1 MRCPVRLVNTQNA
14 FFISAIQFVTFL
26 QQASEKPLCCRVWR
40 KSASVRPIGPDAQAT
55 VDARGQNTKSFTSGY
70 RAANAFDIS
79 TDVEID
85 LDTVTKTSY
94 GDLTTHIGY
103 EADSGASNSYNG
115 QASAYIDE
123 AYLTF
128 AGLTAGRKETLFQTG
143 LGSNGYNH
151 SGIRS
156 STPVDGNGTAL
167 VANGGRAPDVVAQLK
182 VKQGWGEA
190 GLTGGFH
197 NNALNFG
204 GFNRSSQRFGAY
216 NDLSLSNP
224 QIDYVLGHRQ
234 SGFNVIADLKHN
246 WTPNVST
253 EVSGSYGQ
261 VRYANSATLA
271 NAPGAAFGYNVYAIG
286 QVTKFVP
293 VKGLEFGIDTTYIRY
308 QDKFGAAQTVLINSS
323 NRKSSDFQKRALF
336 SRFGALMPHRRMTF
350 SKYMIERTRQINP
363 VDADLTALLN
373 DVQTACKQIAQAVSR
388 GALNDLGNIETTVNV
403 QGEDQKPLDVLSN
416 QIMLETCEFG
426 GQVCGMAS
434 EEMDEPYQIPP
445 AYPRGRYLLIFDPL
459 DGSSN
464 IDVNVTVGTIFSIL
478 RAPDGVTD
486 PTTADFLQK
495 GAAQVAAGFA
505 LYGPSSMLILTLGA
519 GVQGFTFDR
528 EIGSYMLTHPQMK
541 IPETTRE
548 FAINASNARFWEPP
562 VRRYVGECV
571 AGRSGPRAKDF
582 NMRWIASMVVEIYR
596 ILMRGG
602 LFMYP
607 RDNKDPSKPGRLRLM
622 YEANPISMIVE
633 QAGGLASTG
642 RERLLDVQPTDLHQ
656 RVPVI
661 VGSKE
666 EVERLVAYHAAF
678 DAGDEAGIDS
688 PLVNELFHAD

>member
-1 MRCPVRLVNTQNA
+1 M
-14 FFISAIQFVTFL
+14 S
-26 QQASEKPLCCRVWR
+26 
-40 KSASVRPIGPDAQAT
+40 
-55 VDARGQNTKSFTSGY
+55 
-70 RAANAFDIS
+70 
-79 TDVEID
+79 
-85 LDTVTKTSY
+85 
-94 GDLTTHIGY
+94 
-103 EADSGASNSYNG
+103 
-115 QASAYIDE
+115 
-123 AYLTF
+123 
-128 AGLTAGRKETLFQTG
+128 
-143 LGSNGYNH
+143 
-151 SGIRS
+151 
-156 STPVDGNGTAL
+156 
-167 VANGGRAPDVVAQLK
+167 
-182 VKQGWGEA
+182 
-190 GLTGGFH
+190 
-197 NNALNFG
+197 
-204 GFNRSSQRFGAY
+204 
-216 NDLSLSNP
+216 
-224 QIDYVLGHRQ
+224 
-234 SGFNVIADLKHN
+234 
-246 WTPNVST
+246 
-253 EVSGSYGQ
+253 
-261 VRYANSATLA
+261 
-271 NAPGAAFGYNVYAIG
+271 
-286 QVTKFVP
+286 
-293 VKGLEFGIDTTYIRY
+293 
-308 QDKFGAAQTVLINSS
+308 
-323 NRKSSDFQKRALF
+323 
-336 SRFGALMPHRRMTF
+336 HRRMTF
-350 SKYMIERTRQINP
+350 SKFMIERTRQTHP
-363 VDADLTALLN
+363 VDADLTALLH

-388 GALNDLGNIETTVNV
+388 GALNDLGAIETTVNV

-434 EEMDEPYQIPP
+434 EEMDAPYPIPP

-478 RAPDGVTD
+478 RAPDGVTA

-505 LYGPSSMLILTLGA
+505 LYGPSSMLILTLGT

-528 EIGSYMLTHPQMK
+528 EIGSYMLTHADMR

-571 AGRSGPRAKDF
+571 AGKSGPRAQDF

-607 RDNKDPSKPGRLRLM
+607 RDNKDPTKPGRLRLM

-642 RERLLDVQPTDLHQ
+642 RERLMDVQPTDLHQ

-661 VGSKE
+661 VGSRA

-678 DAGDEAGIDS
+678 DAGDQAGIDS